1 MSIKIRIRSLFT
13 KLKKLLQELNLFN
26 SGSNDVVKIKNEK
39 RSTRLYLIL
48 LIISTII
55 LTFYYCIIPFL
66 NTVIILSPSFIEYSA
81 LIKYPTLKCPC
92 SNIVIEY
99 NKFLEI
105 EPLYHELCQSDLV
118 SDKWINHL
126 FTLYEEGWI
135 NSNPSDFRRTGAFQF
150 QTLSSLCQLAKNS
163 MENNLESFQ
172 STEFIQIELISEQ
185 SFHATINSFIKDF
198 IDMTPKTFV
207 RTLRL
212 IQDITAQNL
221 FMTGAS
227 MTSLI
232 PFIGGDITTAFS
244 LYVGINYTSPDGFT
258 CGCSGSTATTCMIL
272 TTFQNKTIPGF
283 QTGCYMLSALLQST
297 LEAFYNQTFIDSFT
311 NSSEII
317 VNHLN
322 SSNSNWTIET
332 LLNQMFVAQWLNT
345 TSYER
350 YFNSCA
356 PDQCQYTITQ
366 YYNFI
371 QVVTLVIGLFGGL
384 TSILRIITP
393 IIIMY
398 ICPFFWKLIKRRR
411 IRVAHNLH
419 AEIIERV
426 SISNRIMKLF
436 QTIKRLILQM
446 NLFAKIPPSED
457 EQVLRQERYISRLY
471 LILFLICL
479 SICIL
484 FTSIRSEPVSVTV
497 DSPSVT
503 TAIELYNR
511 YPFTL
516 NCPCTRSTMKYNEFI
531 TDLKAEF
538 HEICLSEYVEIF
550 DFRFQSPYMFQLLST
565 LCSIANKTVEDS
577 LESFYLTELFTNELI
592 NVESF
597 QTQIDFAVTQFN
609 QTLPDLFQI
618 IIQLTKDNFEINQFI
633 STMNSNVSF
642 ESGYSENQPRVIFFP
657 VSFQVP
663 TYNENNCSSMPD
675 DLKMIRCYCT
685 LFSTHDCYTQ
695 TTISSGNNSYHVT
708 GMVSSW
714 NHYQSLLMSTL
725 ECFYNE
731 ECLGHLIQMVD
742 STNISTSDFILR
754 QPSSFSQIHTEYKT
768 IENLVN
774 DIFIYSWKYNTSYLS
789 YFEQCQPLQC
799 HYTYQSRINLI
810 YIITTIFGLIGG
822 LNIILRLTTPIIFK
836 LALKIWH
843 IARRQRNN
851 VTVATSVSVPI
862 RTGILIR
869 YLSIMKSMKSY
880 IINLDVFPTL
890 PPTNDPKI
898 IRINRY
904 KTRIYLVLLITAL
917 IILVLYASLTQ
928 NIITNT
934 IKSPSMSQFTALY
947 AQYPS
952 TLQCPC
958 SRPTIKYNKFFSRL
972 EPQYHE
978 ICSSTFVMSQWI
990 ENLQNPYEYRYT
1002 FTIDTLI
1009 IDSNDFRFALAMQFQ
1024 MLSVL
1029 CDTAQT
1035 TINQSISKFQETDF
1049 ITLQAIPIAEFN
1061 ARTQILFNEWKS
1073 TKSNQFIETLQFL
1086 QLVNLAN
1093 QLATVENYD
1102 WEFFLRNDT
1111 DPHPVLSV
1119 VKGVLDMITVPQ
1131 TYGVDNCSCA
1141 LKSTCS
1147 NLAIYSYPISNRLLT
1162 ETIPGFRIGCRSLD
1176 AMLQS
1181 SLSCLYNE
1189 TCLVLMQAAISYA
1202 KPIPV
1207 KTLSSSPSF
1216 WPPNTT
1222 IEVMLDELF
1231 VTNWLYETSF
1241 EKYFDEC
1248 APQLCQYSYTMRF
1261 YRIYIVTTLFAL
1273 FGGLTKGLHIAISFI
1288 AFVILKLLNCRK
1300 KKHTIVPDIQRLDIS
1315 VVDEDNKK
1323 NDEVSHVSTEFQ
1335 PVPIQ
1340 VDVENVKRRKE
1351 QLFLI
1356 GLFLLT
1362 VTAIV
1367 VVFIVWFLGRNKE
1380 YQPISITLPRTE
1392 MTSLA
1397 TIESTTPLT
1406 TDCYMTFKS
1415 ESQTY
1420 PTGRHPMSLTI
1431 GDFNRD
1437 SYPDLAVTNFEDH
1450 TISVMLGN
1458 ETGTF
1463 QFQQILLTGDLSYPL
1478 GIVNADLNNDT
1489 LLDLAVTLSGANQI
1503 AIFYGINTNAL
1514 FNNQPYRFAFDSRSN
1529 KPGAIEVYDA
1539 DNNGFLDLAVG
1550 SAQKVNLS
1558 EYLDPHAVIGPLLKR
1573 KLYDVFKN
1581 PGNGSGFIS
1590 VCANPCQLWSSNAI
1604 AFAVGDFVNGGKQND
1619 LSILSS
1625 NSDVTMFSSI
1635 TFTKRGYGEP
1645 WSVNSVYEYPSTI
1658 IKGRFNDDNFDD
1670 LALISPSSDTLQIL
1684 LAYDEYFIQQIY
1696 LTNAYPTSIARINFN
1711 NDQIDD
1717 IAVLHCNRTV
1727 SVFLGSTIG
1736 LFSRSPFTVHINGQ
1750 NNGECAQ
1757 SLKVADFNQDGR
1769 DDLVFIDTGT
1779 NNIRVLLGT
1788 RCNR

>member
-1 MSIKIRIRSLFT
+1 MPIKIRIRSLFT

-26 SGSNDVVKIKNEK
+26 SGSNDVLKIKNEK

-66 NTVIILSPSFIEYSA
+66 NTVIIPSPSFNEYST

-118 SDKWINHL
+118 SDKWINYL
-126 FTLYEEGWI
+126 FSLYEQNRM

-163 MENNLESFQ
+163 VENNRQSFQ
-172 STEFIQIELISEQ
+172 STEFVQIELISEQ

-198 IDMTPKTFV
+198 IDMAPKTFI

-227 MTSLI
+227 ITSI
-232 PFIGGDITTAFS
+232 VPAVDGDSTTPVTF
-244 LYVGINYTSPDGFT
+244 YVGVNYTSSDGFT
-258 CGCSGSTATTCMIL
+258 CRCSSSTVTTCMIL

-283 QTGCYMLSALLQST
+283 QTGCYMLSALLQTT
-297 LEAFYNQTFIDSFT
+297 LEAFYNQAFIGLFT

-322 SSNSNWTIET
+322 SSNSSWTIET

-356 PDQCQYTITQ
+356 PDQCQYTINQ

-384 TSILRIITP
+384 TSVLRIMVP
-393 IIIMY
+393 IIIVH
-398 ICPFFWKLIKRRR
+398 ICPFLWKLIKRRR
-411 IRVAHNLH
+411 TRINHDLH
-419 AEIIERV
+419 TEVTERV

-436 QTIKRLILQM
+436 QTIKRVIIQM
-446 NLFAKIPPSED
+446 NLFAKIPPSQD

-484 FTSIRSEPVSVTV
+484 FTCIRSEPVSVTV
-497 DSPSVT
+497 DSPSMT

-516 NCPCTRSTMKYNEFI
+516 NCPCTRSTIKYNEFI

-538 HEICLSEYVEIF
+538 HEICSSRLISTEWINVNFSYSIWGKADPS
-550 DFRFQSPYMFQLLST
+550 DFRYQSPYMFQLLST
-565 LCSIANKTVEDS
+565 LCYTANKTVEES
-577 LESFYLTELFTNELI
+577 LESFYLTELFTSKLI

-597 QTQIDFAVTQFN
+597 QTQIDTAVAQFN

-618 IIQLTKDNFEINQFI
+618 TIQLTKQNFEMNQFI
-633 STMNSNVSF
+633 STMSADF
-642 ESGYSENQPRVIFFP
+642 YFDSGYFDDQPRVGFLFLD
-657 VSFQVP
+657 QLTP
-663 TYNENNCSSMPD
+663 TSNENTCSPSGSLGD
-675 DLKMIRCYCT
+675 DCTPLSGEGCYR
-685 LFSTHDCYTQ
+685 Q
-695 TTISSGNNSYHVT
+695 TTIPNGINCYNVT

-714 NHYQSLLMSTL
+714 SHFQSLLMSTL

-731 ECLGHLIQMVD
+731 ECLGHLIQMIN
-742 STNISTSDFILR
+742 STSISTPDFILR
-754 QPSSFSQIHTEYKT
+754 QPSSFSQIYNEYKT
-768 IENLVN
+768 IESLL
-774 DIFIYSWKYNTSYLS
+774 DDLFIYSWKYNTSYLS

-799 HYTYQSRINLI
+799 HYMYQSRINLI
-810 YIITTIFGLIGG
+810 YIITTILGLIGG
-822 LNIILRLTTPIIFK
+822 LNIILRLSTPIIFK
-836 LALKIWH
+836 LAFKIWN
-843 IARRQRNN
+843 IARRRRNN
-851 VTVATSVSVPI
+851 VTVATGVSVPI
-862 RTGILIR
+862 RTGIFTR
-869 YLSIMKSMKSY
+869 CLSFMRPMKNY

-890 PPTNDPKI
+890 PPTNDQKI

-917 IILVLYASLTQ
+917 IILVLYASLKQ

-934 IKSPSMSQFTALY
+934 IKSPSMSQYTALY
-947 AQYPS
+947 TEYPS
-952 TLQCPC
+952 TFQCPC
-958 SRPTIKYNKFFSRL
+958 SRPTMKYNKFISRL
-972 EPQYHE
+972 ESQYHE

-990 ENLQNPYEYRYT
+990 ENVENPYEENSDFIENAFIT
-1002 FTIDTLI
+1002 DN
-1009 IDSNDFRFALAMQFQ
+1009 NDFRFALATQFRI
-1024 MLSVL
+1024 LSIF

-1035 TINQSISKFQETDF
+1035 TINQSISKFQQTDF
-1049 ITLQAIPIAEFN
+1049 ITLQAIPITEFD
-1061 ARTQILFNEWKS
+1061 ARTQVLFDEWKN
-1073 TKSNQFIETLQFL
+1073 TTSNQFTETLQFL

-1093 QLATVENYD
+1093 QLATVENPN
-1102 WEFFLRNDT
+1102 WEFFLRNYT
-1111 DPHPVLSV
+1111 DPHPVFSV
-1119 VKGVLDMITVPQ
+1119 ARGVLDMISLPQ
-1131 TYGVDNCSCA
+1131 IYDVDNCSCA
-1141 LKSTCS
+1141 MKSTCS
-1147 NLAIYSYPISNRLLT
+1147 KLSIYPYPTSNGSLIQ
-1162 ETIPGFRIGCRSLD
+1162 TIPGLLIGCRRSD

-1189 TCLVLMQAAISYA
+1189 TCLGLMQAAIYYT

-1207 KTLSSSPSF
+1207 KTLSSSSSF

-1222 IEVMLDELF
+1222 IETMLEQLF
-1231 VTNWLYETSF
+1231 VTNWFYETSF
-1241 EKYFDEC
+1241 EQYFNEC
-1248 APQLCQYSYTMRF
+1248 APQLCQYSYTMQF
-1261 YRIYIVTTLFAL
+1261 YRIYILTTLFAL

-1288 AFVILKLLNCRK
+1288 AFIILKLLNCRK
-1300 KKHTIVPDIQRLDIS
+1300 KKHTIVPDIQQLDIS

-1323 NDEVSHVSTEFQ
+1323 NNEVSQVSTEFQ

-1340 VDVENVKRRKE
+1340 VDVENVKRRRE

-1356 GLFLLT
+1356 GLFLLV

-1392 MTSLA
+1392 MTSFT
-1397 TIESTTPLT
+1397 TIESTTPLPT
-1406 TDCYMTFKS
+1406 NCHMILKP

-1420 PTGRHPMSLTI
+1420 PTGHHPMSLTI
-1431 GDFNRD
+1431 GDFNKD

-1463 QFQQILLTGDLSYPL
+1463 QFQQVLLTGDLSYPL
-1478 GIVNADLNNDT
+1478 GIVNADLNNDI
-1489 LLDLAVTLSGANQI
+1489 LLDLAVTLSGTNQI
-1503 AIFYGINTNAL
+1503 AIFYGISTNAL

-1550 SAQKVNLS
+1550 SAQKVNSS
-1558 EYLDPHAVIGPLLKR
+1558 EYLDPNAVIGPLLKR

-1590 VCANPCQLWSSNAI
+1590 VCSNPCQLWSSNVI
-1604 AFAVGDFVNGGKQND
+1604 AFAVGDFVNG
-1619 LSILSS
+1619 
-1625 NSDVTMFSSI
+1625 
-1635 TFTKRGYGEP
+1635 RGYGEP

-1658 IKGRFNDDNFDD
+1658 IKGRFNDDKFDD

-1696 LTNAYPTSIARINFN
+1696 LTDMYPTSIARINFN

-1717 IAVLHCNRTV
+1717 IVVLHCNRTV

-1736 LFSRSPFTVHINGQ
+1736 LFSRSPSTIHINSQ
-1750 NNGECAQ
+1750 NNSECAQ

-1788 RCNR
+1788 SCNQ